1 MAFRVCGRFFRDGGV
16 FSTRLVASARQ
27 ESASWFLKTGS
38 AACGRG
44 GRNGFI
50 FTPACFI
57 TSEAF
62 LSRLMKGRAAEA
74 AGSDHRLPASV
85 PPDSGEQ
92 LSLLMRHPD
101 QPADSKVLK
110 VAIIGAPN
118 AGKSTLSNQVL
129 GRKVL
134 VFAVS
139 KKVHTT
145 RSRAL
150 GVLTENNTQIILLD
164 TPGLTTPGKVKRH
177 QLEKSLLVDPW
188 TTVKEADLVV
198 VMVDATDRWM
208 CSRLDFEVLK
218 CLAQHPKTP
227 SVLVLNKVD
236 LVKSKDRLLDVTA
249 HLTCGVVNGRRIQ
262 VRTVI
267 KPPWA
272 EKKAERDLE
281 PPPEEEEEAAA
292 AASEEGPGPHGGSR
306 EQLRA
311 LRSQQGW
318 PHFKDVFMLSSVD
331 REDVDTLK
339 VSAVAVPP
347 EQNFIW
353 ATGTRPHVDPIKTKR
368 CLATRQFQLHSK
380 YLHTRLPL
388 GSQQL
393 GLASYFMAAA
403 RPGSWQYHS
412 EVLTDQSPEE
422 VCSNIIREKLLE
434 YLPQEVPYS
443 LTQSVELWHEGEDGA
458 LDISV
463 KLYTKKET
471 HMRMVIGTGGQM
483 VARIAR
489 EAGEDL
495 SRVYLREV
503 RLKLSVKQRK

>member
-1 MAFRVCGRFFRDGGV
+1 MALRVCGRFFRDSAV
-16 FSTRLVASARQ
+16 LSRRLAVSTRQ
-27 ESASWFLKTGS
+27 ESASWFLTAGN
-38 AACGRG
+38 AARSRG
-44 GRNGFI
+44 GGNGFI

-62 LSRLMKGRAAEA
+62 LSRLMKGKAAEA
-74 AGSDHRLPASV
+74 DGNIYRLLASV

-92 LSLLMRHPD
+92 LSLLLKHPD
-101 QPADSKVLK
+101 QPENSKVLK

-118 AGKSTLSNQVL
+118 AGKSTLSNQLL
-129 GRKVL
+129 GRK

-150 GVLTENNTQIILLD
+150 GVLTEEYTQIILLD
-164 TPGLTTPGKVKRH
+164 TPGLTTPSKVKRH

-188 TTVKEADLVV
+188 NTVKEADLMV
-198 VMVDATDRWM
+198 VMVDVADKWM
-208 CSRLDFEVLK
+208 SSRLDFEVLK
-218 CLAQHPKTP
+218 CLAQHPDIP
-227 SVLVLNKVD
+227 AVLVLNKVD
-236 LVKSKDRLLDVTA
+236 LVKAKDRLLDITA
-249 HLTCGVVNGRRIQ
+249 QLTCGVVNGRKMRI
-262 VRTVI
+262 RPVI

-272 EKKAERDLE
+272 EKRSER
-281 PPPEEEEEAAA
+281 
-292 AASEEGPGPHGGSR
+292 ASEDEENAAPEDGSEPTSALSK
-306 EQLRA
+306 EQLKT
-311 LRSQQGW
+311 LRNQQGW

-339 VSAVAVPP
+339 
-347 EQNFIW
+347 
-353 ATGTRPHVDPIKTKR
+353 
-368 CLATRQFQLHSK
+368 
-380 YLHTRLPL
+380 
-388 GSQQL
+388 
-393 GLASYFMAAA
+393 SYFMVAAK
-403 RPGSWQYHS
+403 PGSWQYHS

-422 VCSNIIREKLLE
+422 VCTNIIREKLLE

-443 LTQSVELWHEGEDGA
+443 MTQSVQLWQDGEDGE

-471 HMRMVIGTGGQM
+471 HMRMVIGTAGQM

-489 EAGEDL
+489 EASEDL

-503 RLKLSVKQRK
+503 RLKLSVKLKK

>member
-1 MAFRVCGRFFRDGGV
+1 MALRVCARFFRDSAV
-16 FSTRLVASARQ
+16 LSSRAVRSARR
-27 ESASWFLKTGS
+27 ESASWFLTAGN
-38 AACGRG
+38 AACSRG

-62 LSRLMKGRAAEA
+62 LNRLMKGKAAESIEA
-74 AGSDHRLPASV
+74 DSSFYRLPASV

-92 LSLLMRHPD
+92 TSLLLRHPD
-101 QPADSKVLK
+101 QPDNPKVLK

-118 AGKSTLSNQVL
+118 AGKSTLSNQLL
-129 GRKVL
+129 GRK

-150 GVLTENNTQIILLD
+150 GVLTEDDTQIILLD
-164 TPGLTTPGKVKRH
+164 TPGLTTVSKVKRH

-188 TTVKEADLVV
+188 NTVKEADLMV
-198 VMVDATDRWM
+198 VMVDVADRWM

-218 CLAQHPKTP
+218 CLAQHPDIP
-227 SVLVLNKVD
+227 AILVLNKVD
-236 LVKSKDRLLDVTA
+236 LMKAKDRLLDITA
-249 HLTCGVVNGRRIQ
+249 ELTCGMVNGRKMR
-262 VRTVI
+262 VRPVI

-272 EKKAERDLE
+272 EKRPERDSELLLDEDSTGPEGSAE
-281 PPPEEEEEAAA
+281 PN
-292 AASEEGPGPHGGSR
+292 SVLSK
-306 EQLRA
+306 EQLKA

-331 REDVDTLK
+331 REDVETLK
-339 VSAVAVPP
+339 
-347 EQNFIW
+347 
-353 ATGTRPHVDPIKTKR
+353 
-368 CLATRQFQLHSK
+368 
-380 YLHTRLPL
+380 
-388 GSQQL
+388 
-393 GLASYFMAAA
+393 SYFMVAAK
-403 RPGSWQYHS
+403 PGSWQYHS

-422 VCSNIIREKLLE
+422 VCTNIIREKLLE

-443 LTQSVELWHEGEDGA
+443 MTQFVEFWQEGENCE
-458 LDISV
+458 LNISV
-463 KLYTKKET
+463 KLYAKKDT
-471 HMRMVIGTGGQM
+471 HMRMVIGTAGQM

-495 SRVYLREV
+495 SRVFLREV
-503 RLKLSVKQRK
+503 KLKLSVKLRR